1 MGNDG
6 LDKRRG
12 DKRGYALCGLVLA
25 GLLVG
30 NMLGGCGS
38 AGPRMVT
45 VSGQV
50 TLNGKPLEEGTIVFQ
65 DPQGNAPTAQA
76 VIQQG
81 RYSCQVLPGRKKVII
96 QGFKVVGQERASRVD
111 PDSPLVDRKEQF
123 LPAKY
128 SSPTATALTAEIGPS
143 GNRALNFDLKIP

>member
-76 VIQQG
+76 VIRQG
-81 RYSCQVLPGRKKVII
+81 SYSCQVLPGRKKKSDHPGF
-96 QGFKVVGQERASRVD
+96 QGGGPRAGKPGRSR
-111 PDSPLVDRKEQF
+111 
-123 LPAKY
+123 
-128 SSPTATALTAEIGPS
+128 
-143 GNRALNFDLKIP
+143 